1 MTLLGYSR
9 QVAAYLAYWYIGLA
23 SVLYAMIL
31 LVGVTTV
38 VCTTVLASDT
48 QQHTVFALA
57 MAQTVLLLAVKFYN
71 PTARGNQLHASAATL
86 ESIIW
91 LFRTRVGAF
100 AVPQNQPSQAT
111 AALRAAM
118 TSWHSEAVT
127 GTDLLQTS
135 LERKYPPGVY
145 THCQFEGTL
154 GEAADGVTSKLNDI
168 KADVKRKWNDIKRHP
183 NAAAPA
189 AAAAAPPARTSPA
202 AAHGA
207 PAAAAAPTAGAAGA
221 TAVNRQPKDSED
233 SWIAGDI
240 ETGAVEAT
248 DKAMLKELQARRA
261 AELEEATII
270 NDHQSP
276 VPPALYVKMRLLV
289 MRELYQLKIPRC
301 YAWRRFW
308 ELVLTC
314 CTVASATLSYLD
326 STSHYV
332 AVSSSVA
339 AAVTSWL
346 SHVELSRRIER
357 YSNTVRSINDLLW
370 WWESIDDVERANTM
384 NITKLIETGES
395 VLATERLT
403 WIAAARKNDEA
414 AKDSDEDQ

>member
-1 MTLLGYSR
+1 M
-9 QVAAYLAYWYIGLA
+9 
-23 SVLYAMIL
+23 
-31 LVGVTTV
+31 
-38 VCTTVLASDT
+38 
-48 QQHTVFALA
+48 
-57 MAQTVLLLAVKFYN
+57 
-71 PTARGNQLHASAATL
+71 
-86 ESIIW
+86 
-91 LFRTRVGAF
+91 
-100 AVPQNQPSQAT
+100 
-111 AALRAAM
+111 
-118 TSWHSEAVT
+118 
-127 GTDLLQTS
+127 
-135 LERKYPPGVY
+135 
-145 THCQFEGTL
+145 
-154 GEAADGVTSKLNDI
+154 
-168 KADVKRKWNDIKRHP
+168 
-183 NAAAPA
+183 
-189 AAAAAPPARTSPA
+189 
-202 AAHGA
+202 
-207 PAAAAAPTAGAAGA
+207 
-221 TAVNRQPKDSED
+221 
-233 SWIAGDI
+233 
-240 ETGAVEAT
+240 
-248 DKAMLKELQARRA
+248 
-261 AELEEATII
+261 
-270 NDHQSP
+270 
-276 VPPALYVKMRLLV
+276 KMRLLV